1 MRRILKVTAAAAL
14 LAVAAL
20 SLVPSALATTE
31 PGYQF
36 VVSYHLQNWGIVV
49 KGPDSAPRGDDVQ
62 FLVVNQS
69 TQHRR
74 FWLGGRETKLLAPR
88 QQYIFFLGFPIRG
101 KYPYR
106 SFGPHVKT
114 YTGVFTVD

>member
-1 MRRILKVTAAAAL
+1 MKRALTITAAAAA

-20 SLVPSALATTE
+20 SSVPAALATTE

-36 VVSYHLQNWGIVV
+36 VVSYHLQNWGVVV
-49 KGPDSAPRGDDVQ
+49 KGPDSAPRGDAVQ
-62 FLVVNQS
+62 FLIVNQS
-69 TQHRR
+69 TQNRR
-74 FWLGGRETKLLAPR
+74 FWLGGRETTLLKPR
-88 QQYIFFLGFPIRG
+88 QQYVFFLGFPVRG

-114 YTGVFTVD
+114 FRGVFTID